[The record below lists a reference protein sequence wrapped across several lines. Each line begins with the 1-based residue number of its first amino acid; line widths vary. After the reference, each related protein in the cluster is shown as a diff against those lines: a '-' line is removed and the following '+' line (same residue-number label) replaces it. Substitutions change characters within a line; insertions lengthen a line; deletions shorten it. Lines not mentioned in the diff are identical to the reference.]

1 MKDARGLHVG
11 LAAIVAVAAA
21 GYFSGVRGTEQGVAE
36 LRGDPAPPSASVE
49 ARSYADMRERAHG
62 PNAGM
67 YEGAF
72 ARLEAADADLYAP
85 VEQSEADREAALE
98 RRASRRA
105 YDGAPPT
112 IPHRIE
118 QLGAPD
124 CLSCH
129 ERGLRVANLTAPR
142 MSHRRYESCTQ
153 CHVVGADPRPLADT
167 PPPPDNTFAGM
178 ASPRRGARAYEGAPP
193 TIPHPTLMRSECASC
208 HGVHGALG
216 MRSTH
221 PYRQS
226 CTQCHAP
233 SAELDQRAP
242 RPLSAWPPPSMGADR
257 P

>member
-1 MKDARGLHVG
+1 MRGARGLHVG
-11 LAAIVAVAAA
+11 LAAVVAVAAV
-21 GYFSGVRGTEQGVAE
+21 GFFSGVRGTDRGVEA
-36 LRGDPAPPSASVE
+36 LRGDAPPPSAAAE
-49 ARSYADMRERAHG
+49 ARGYADMRERAYG
-62 PNAGM
+62 PNARM

-72 ARLEAADADLYAP
+72 ARLEAAHGGLDAP
-85 VEQSEADREAALE
+85 VAPSEADREAALE
-98 RRASRRA
+98 RRATRRA

-129 ERGLRVANLTAPR
+129 ESGLRVANLTAPR

-153 CHVVGADPRPLADT
+153 CHVVGDDPRPLAET
-167 PPPPDNTFAGM
+167 PPAPENSFVGL
-178 ASPRRGARAYEGAPP
+178 ASPRWGARAYDGAPP

-208 HGVHGALG
+208 HGVHGAPG
-216 MRSTH
+216 VRSTH
-221 PYRQS
+221 LDRQS

-242 RPLSAWPPPSMGADR
+242 APLSAWPPPSMGADR

>member
-11 LAAIVAVAAA
+11 LAAIIAVAAA
-21 GYFSGVRGTEQGVAE
+21 GYFSGIRGTEQGVAE

-153 CHVVGADPRPLADT
+153 CHVVSADPRPLAET

-178 ASPRRGARAYEGAPP
+178 PSPRRGARAYEGAPP

-216 MRSTH
+216 IRSTH

-242 RPLSAWPPPSMGADR
+242 RPLSAWPPPSTGADR

>member
-1 MKDARGLHVG
+1 MKDARSLHVV
-11 LAAIVAVAAA
+11 LATIIAIAAV
-21 GYFSGVRGTEQGVAE
+21 GFFSGVRGTEQGVAA
-36 LRGDPAPPSASVE
+36 LRGDSPLPSASVE
-49 ARSYADMRERAHG
+49 ARSYPDMRERAYG
-62 PNAGM
+62 PNADM

-72 ARLEAADADLYAP
+72 TRLEAAHADLFAP
-85 VEQSEADREAALE
+85 VEPSEADREAALE
-98 RRASRRA
+98 KRASRRA

-142 MSHRRYESCTQ
+142 MSHVRYESCTQ
-153 CHVVGADPRPLADT
+153 CHVVGDDPRPLTET
-167 PPPPDNTFAGM
+167 PPAPENSFVGM

-208 HGVHGALG
+208 HGVHGVLG
-216 MRSTH
+216 IRSTH

-242 RPLSAWPPPSMGADR
+242 KALSAWPPPSMRADT

>member
-1 MKDARGLHVG
+1 MRGARGLHVG
-11 LAAIVAVAAA
+11 LAAVVAVAAV
-21 GYFSGVRGTEQGVAE
+21 GFFSGVRGTDRGVEA
-36 LRGDPAPPSASVE
+36 LRGDAPPPVAAVE
-49 ARSYADMRERAHG
+49 ARGYADMRERAYG
-62 PNAGM
+62 PNARM

-72 ARLEAADADLYAP
+72 ARLEAAHGGLGAP
-85 VEQSEADREAALE
+85 AVPSEADREAALE
-98 RRASRRA
+98 LRATRRA

-129 ERGLRVANLTAPR
+129 ENGLRVANLTAPR
-142 MSHRRYESCTQ
+142 MSHQRYESCTQ
-153 CHVVGADPRPLADT
+153 CHVVGDDPRPLAAT
-167 PPPPDNTFAGM
+167 PPAPENSFVGL
-178 ASPRRGARAYEGAPP
+178 ASPRRGARAHEGAPP

-208 HGVHGALG
+208 HGVHGAPG

-221 PYRQS
+221 LDRQS

-242 RPLSAWPPPSMGADR
+242 APLSAWPPPSMGAER